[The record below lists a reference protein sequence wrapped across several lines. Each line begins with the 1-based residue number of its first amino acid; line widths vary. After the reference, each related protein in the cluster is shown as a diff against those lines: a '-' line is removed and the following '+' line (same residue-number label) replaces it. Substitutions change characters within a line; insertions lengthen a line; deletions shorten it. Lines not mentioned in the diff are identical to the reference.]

1 MSKQTDMTGS
11 EDKPLMDF
19 MIPES
24 EVDQEVTVGDV
35 GHILVPV
42 VVVSRNDGM
51 ICFRK
56 TNNIK
61 PEGSFRPETI
71 DEMRKRII
79 DEQEESTETADEE
92 ATEDE
97 SKE

>member
-1 MSKQTDMTGS
+1 MSKQVDMTGH
-11 EDKPLMDF
+11 EDMPLNEF
-19 MIPES
+19 MVPES
-24 EVDQEVTVGDV
+24 EVDSEVTVGDV
-35 GHILVPV
+35 GHIIVPV

-56 TNNIK
+56 TNNVK
-61 PEGSFRPETI
+61 PEGGFRKETI
-71 DEMRKRII
+71 DEMRKRIM